1 MRLFEVL
8 DIGLDT
14 SGPKNVMQILSAQ
27 LDKKRESS
35 GSNIIPYDVV
45 QGMLAPFDLP
55 LSDVKGLQD
64 FFKNFDAVKEVT
76 SQGDVVL
83 NVDDSGDQA
92 GQQNPETAQKTVD
105 KMAKHNANTLGR

>member
-14 SGPKNVMQILSAQ
+14 SGPDNVMQILSSQ

-35 GSNIIPYDVV
+35 GSNVIPYDVV

-55 LSDVKGLQD
+55 ISDPAGLQD

-76 SQGDVVL
+76 PTGDVVL
-83 NVDDSGDQA
+83 NVDDGAQA
-92 GQQNPETAQKTVD
+92 GQQDPEAAQKTID
-105 KMAKHNANTLGR
+105 KMAKHNAGTLGK